1 MIRIHPTRQL
11 FVDHFT
17 ACRLRDLINDGVIGK
32 VHHFHGQFIA
42 HMGPDVKRMYDIN
55 LGGGALLDIGIYP
68 LSIASWVFGCQT
80 PKAVS
85 AMGTVH
91 STGIDSMGLVNLK

>member
-1 MIRIHPTRQL
+1 MLTSIA
-11 FVDHFT
+11 V
-17 ACRLRDLINDGVIGK
+17 CRLKELITSGTIGK
-32 VHHFHGQFIA
+32 VHHFHGEVIA
-42 HMGPDVKRMYDIN
+42 QMGPDVERMYDIN

-80 PKAVS
+80 PKVVS

-91 STGIDSMGLVNLK
+91 QTGVDSMGLVNLK